1 MRRIDLRKVIVARSN
16 TIRDINRQIVLN
28 YVREKG
34 PISRADIAR
43 ETALQRSTVSLIVSE
58 LKETG
63 LIKEVYGESSGGRPP
78 ALLTLRTSHPV
89 VIGVDIGTVKTS
101 VATCDLTGQI
111 LETEAFWTDPDV
123 EKTTLFIIESI
134 LRLIGKS
141 ERGIEGIGISLPALV
156 DAKKGQVLYS
166 PHFRWRN
173 PKIVEK
179 IVAATGLPVTVDNDA
194 NAAALAELWFGRPE
208 IHDARDFILVFIEN
222 GIGTGIVFDGQIYR
236 GKGGVAGEFGHML
249 IGTDAPV
256 ACANGSTE
264 CWEAFASER
273 SALGRYAKLL
283 GNQNYLNRISFGQLV
298 ELGLEGEKN
307 ALAALKETAHFI
319 GIGMGNLIQG
329 LSPDV
334 IVVGGTIVKAWD
346 LLSSDIQTAAE
357 AGLCQ
362 GIPETRVIPSSLGA
376 EPALMGAFSL
386 VLADMFAPVS
396 L

>member
-1 MRRIDLRKVIVARSN
+1 MRRIDLKRVSVARSN

-43 ETALQRSTVSLIVSE
+43 ETDLQRSTVSLIVSE
-58 LKETG
+58 LQKTG

-78 ALLTLRTSHPV
+78 ALLTLRTARPIAV
-89 VIGVDIGTVKTS
+89 GVDLGTTKTS
-101 VATCDLTGQI
+101 VATCDLTGRVI
-111 LETEAFWTDPDV
+111 KKEEFWTDPDA
-123 EKTTLFIIESI
+123 EKTTALIIDSVR
-134 LRLIGKS
+134 RLTEKDYNT
-141 ERGIEGIGISLPALV
+141 IEGIGISLPALV
-156 DAKKGQVLYS
+156 DAQKGVVLYS
-166 PHFRWRN
+166 PHFKWRS
-173 PKIVEK
+173 PKIIEDVA
-179 IVAATGLPVTVDNDA
+179 AATGFPVTADNDA

-208 IHDARDFILVFIEN
+208 VRDARDFILVFIEN

-236 GKGGVAGEFGHML
+236 GKGGVAGEFGHMR

-256 ACANGSTE
+256 LCATGSNE

-273 SALGRYAKLL
+273 AALGRYAKLI
-283 GNQNYLNRISFGQLV
+283 GDQDYPNRINFVQLV
-298 ELGLEGEKN
+298 ELAITGEKN
-307 ALAALKETAHFI
+307 ALAALRETAQFI

-334 IVVGGTIVKAWD
+334 IVVGGTIVNAWD
-346 LLSSDIQTAAE
+346 LLAPEIQSAAE
-357 AGLCQ
+357 AVLCQ
-362 GIPETRVIPSSLGA
+362 GIPETRIIASSLGT

-386 VLADMFAPVS
+386 VLADMFATVS